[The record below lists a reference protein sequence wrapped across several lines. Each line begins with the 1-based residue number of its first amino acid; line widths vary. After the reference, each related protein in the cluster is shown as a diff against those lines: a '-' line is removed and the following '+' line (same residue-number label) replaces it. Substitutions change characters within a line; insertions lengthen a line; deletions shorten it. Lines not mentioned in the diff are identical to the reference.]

1 MEIKRR
7 SYTKTARAICGLL
20 AARDWAVSGRLERD
34 RRTRKPGK
42 EGTMRQVTHMHR
54 TLVVLAVGLL
64 ALAAPLV
71 ASATNGG
78 PGPG

>member
-7 SYTKTARAICGLL
+7 IYAKKPRFVSDPLAICD
-20 AARDWAVSGRLERD
+20 RAVSGRLERD

-54 TLVVLAVGLL
+54 TLTVLAVGLL
-64 ALAAPLV
+64 ALAAPLR
-71 ASATNGG
+71 ASANNGG
-78 PGPG
+78 PTGG